1 MMNLLLL
8 IALLV
13 TPTLS
18 HAQTEDG
25 IEQSFEAFIESK
37 QVTTCD
43 DGTNDCAQW
52 QLTGT
57 SGEFDGES
65 FTITTTPLDTLGG
78 RSPLY
83 EAGDTVIVQTQMS
96 NGVRT
101 YFMSDMV
108 RRTPLVWLAAL
119 FLGITILFGGIRA
132 LRSFAGM
139 IVSLAVLLLF
149 IVPRILAGNSP
160 LLITLIG
167 SMVIMIVTFVLTHG
181 WNKKTAAAFAGTCGS
196 LLLTALLAWFWSGYA
211 HLTGTA
217 DEEMF
222 FLLADY
228 PDLNTTGIL
237 LSAIII
243 GTLGVLD
250 DVTISQSSAV
260 FELRGANPRW
270 NARELY
276 ASALRIGSDHIAAAI
291 NTLILAYA
299 GASLS
304 LLLLLVGIPSGE
316 PWWIFLSR
324 EPIATEIVRTIV
336 GSIGLLA
343 AVPLTTWIASKMAMN
358 TPAES
363 LDHVLQAHKH

>member
-1 MMNLLLL
+1 MMHLLLL
-8 IALLV
+8 LGLLV
-13 TPTLS
+13 TPVLS
-18 HAQTEDG
+18 HAQAEDSM
-25 IEQSFEAFIESK
+25 EESFEAFIESK
-37 QVTTCD
+37 QSIACD
-43 DGTNDCAQW
+43 DGTNDCAEW

-57 SGEFDGES
+57 TGAFDEQT

-78 RSPLY
+78 RTPLY
-83 EAGDTVIVQTQMS
+83 EAGDSVIVQTQMLH
-96 NGVRT
+96 GERV
-101 YFMSDMV
+101 YFMSDIV
-108 RRTPLVWLAAL
+108 RRTPLLWLAAL

-160 LLITLIG
+160 LLVTLVG

-196 LLLTALLAWFWSGYA
+196 LLLTGLLAWIWSGYA

-217 DEEMF
+217 DEEIF

-228 PDLNTTGIL
+228 PNLNTTGIL
-237 LSAIII
+237 LSAIVI

-250 DVTISQSSAV
+250 DVTISQASAV

-270 NARELY
+270 NVRELY

-299 GASLS
+299 GTSLS
-304 LLLLLVGIPSGE
+304 LLLLLVGIPHGE

-343 AVPLTTWIASKMAMN
+343 AVPLTTWIASKMAIRTKPEMIDAN
-358 TPAES
+358 HHHS
-363 LDHVLQAHKH
+363 H